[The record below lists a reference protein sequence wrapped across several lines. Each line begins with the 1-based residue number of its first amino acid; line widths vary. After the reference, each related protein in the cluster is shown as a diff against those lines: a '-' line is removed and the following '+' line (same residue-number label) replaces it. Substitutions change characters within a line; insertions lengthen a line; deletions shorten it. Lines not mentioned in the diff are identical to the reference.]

1 MKYPK
6 WSMGQT
12 EALLNILGGE
22 NAAKDVLRGRK
33 KVYPEKEGYQPLF
46 DLHGW
51 RLPPPNMKERCGC
64 PSPNVCLAAPI
75 EFADNPNLETR
86 FVRTCKRLGIE
97 PPFEPR
103 VFRDR
108 ASKTRSLIVR
118 DEATRNVLCGPC
130 LPILLPSIQDMAPIQ
145 DTTRCGEIIKKLALL
160 SSIEHAFAE
169 QFPGHCFSDLVIG
182 AWFSIREGSRHEQ
195 LITAM
200 SKGPVVAL
208 YFPMALQGYLPL
220 AAVEQMESLP
230 DYFLLAGAIDTMAA
244 MIMYP
249 DVLARDADVPD
260 LECAGVGG
268 FNDAFQFSRIEKDL
282 FFSRSHYVVYGHASA
297 GLTVIA

>member
-6 WSMGQT
+6 WTLGQT
-12 EALLNILGGE
+12 EALLNIVGGE
-22 NAAKDVLRGRK
+22 KVAKEILRGRK
-33 KVYPEKEGYQPLF
+33 KVYSEKEGYQPLF

-51 RLPPPNMKERCGC
+51 RLPPPNMKEKHGC
-64 PSPNVCLAAPI
+64 PLPEVCLASPI

-86 FVRTCKRLGIE
+86 FVASCNLFGVK

-108 ASKTRSLIVR
+108 ASDAKYRLAR
-118 DEATRNVLCGPC
+118 DEATGNVLCGPC
-130 LPILLPSIQDMAPIQ
+130 LPIFLPPVEANPHY
-145 DTTRCGEIIKKLALL
+145 REIVNKLSLFSL
-160 SSIEHAFAE
+160 VGRVFEE
-169 QFPGHCFSDLVIG
+169 QFPGQRFHQMEGSGLR
-182 AWFSIREGSRHEQ
+182 IREGSGHEK
-195 LITAM
+195 LVAAM
-200 SKGPVVAL
+200 NAGPVVAL

-230 DYFLLAGAIDTMAA
+230 ENFLLAGAIDVMAA

-249 DVLARDADVPD
+249 DVLARDANVPD
-260 LECAGVGG
+260 LECAGVGSYT
-268 FNDAFQFSRIEKDL
+268 AAYQFRRAEDSL
-282 FFSRSHYVVYGHASA
+282 FFSFSNYTVYGHASA